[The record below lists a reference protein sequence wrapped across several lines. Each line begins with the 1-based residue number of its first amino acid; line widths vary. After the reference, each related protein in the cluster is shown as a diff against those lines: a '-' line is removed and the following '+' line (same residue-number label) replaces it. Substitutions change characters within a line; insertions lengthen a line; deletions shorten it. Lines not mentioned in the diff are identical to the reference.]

1 MRRSLSGPVITFNY
15 KVSVAGVRS
24 EERDQWGQLLQNKT
38 RPVHDPPQRWRGW
51 EIIGDECC
59 LRHQLWCT
67 IFSPWPSIIVPRFI
81 MCCHVQF
88 WSRPDDCHKA
98 VNTLRFYFFVC
109 FLTLCICYNPCHP
122 IMNWLFLSIF
132 FFLLSSWGLGNE
144 YSKYWYVELSWKI
157 ILA

>member
-59 LRHQLWCT
+59 LRHQLCCT

-122 IMNWLFLSIF
+122 IMNWLFWSIF